1 MSEQK
6 SGKYSIA
13 SKGKLERELNLKQL
27 QINSLLSI
35 TQAIN
40 NNVKAPE
47 LFAMYR
53 SFLTWEMEI
62 KKMCLFILEEDNWK
76 CVSNEG
82 VSEEILSHATNVDLS
97 KFEKLQNLSKE
108 KEDYFLSQFDVVIP
122 VHHKKSPIAYTL
134 IGGFEEEED
143 MYNKVRFITTIT
155 NIIAVAIENKR
166 LFKWQTEQELAI
178 EMQQML
184 IPSGLPQLKEFELAS
199 IYKPKLGV
207 GGDYFDC
214 LQVDEQKY
222 VFCVADIS
230 GKGVGAAL
238 LMANFQA
245 SFRSLI
251 QQGKPLEEFIH
262 DLNLGLY
269 QVTGG
274 EKFLTLFL
282 VEYDLENK
290 KLRYINAGQNP
301 PVMVMNEEVYELNKG
316 CTILGAFKKLP
327 MVEVGESELKGE
339 ILLCIYTDG
348 LTDTQNGQGDYFAGE
363 ILASFTKNNRKLSA
377 KDFNES
383 LQNRLME
390 FKGEQ
395 DYPDDFTVLSCKIL
409 A

>member
-1 MSEQK
+1 MSEQP
-6 SGKYSIA
+6 STKYPIA
-13 SKGKLERELNLKQL
+13 AKNKMERELNLKQL

-40 NNVKAPE
+40 SNVKAPE

-53 SFLTWEMEI
+53 SFLSWEMEI
-62 KKMCLFILEEDNWK
+62 KKMALFIFEDDQWK
-76 CVSNEG
+76 CVTHEG
-82 VSEEILSHATNVDLS
+82 VSEATLATASQVNLEQ
-97 KFEKLQNLSKE
+97 FEKLHNLNQAE
-108 KEDYFLSQFDVVIP
+108 HGPFLSQFDVVIP

-166 LFKWQTEQELAI
+166 LFKWQTEQELAV
-178 EMQQML
+178 EMQRML
-184 IPSGLPQLKEFELAS
+184 IPSGLPQLEGFELAS

-214 LQVDEQKY
+214 IETAPGKY

-245 SFRSLI
+245 SFRTLI
-251 QQGKPLEEFIH
+251 QQGKPLMEFIH

-274 EKFLTLFL
+274 EKFLTMFL
-282 VEYDLENK
+282 VEYEINTK
-290 KLRYINAGQNP
+290 KLRYINAGHNP
-301 PVMVMNEEVYELNKG
+301 PVLVMQGKHYELNKG
-316 CTILGAFKKLP
+316 CAILGAFKKLP
-327 MVEVGESELKGE
+327 EIEVGESVLNGE
-339 ILLCIYTDG
+339 VMLCIYSDG
-348 LTDTQNGQGDYFAGE
+348 LTDTKNIQGTYFSNE
-363 ILASFTKNNRKLSA
+363 LLSRFTLEHSQLSA
-377 KDFNES
+377 NDFNDT
-383 LQNRLME
+383 LQKNME
-390 FKGEQ
+390 AFKG
-395 DYPDDFTVLSCKIL
+395 DLDFPDDFTVLTCKIL